1 MADWHSIGVQAR
13 RLLLRAYHGVLST
26 HSVDAPGYP
35 FGSVAPYCLDRAGQ
49 PVILISRIAQH
60 TKNIKSN
67 PKVSL
72 IVADD
77 AADDVQAAARL
88 TLLADAVRLADGC
101 EAMAARYYEY
111 FPRSRDYHATHDF
124 DFYRLVL
131 ARARYI
137 GGFGEI
143 HWLQPRD
150 VLRANPF
157 TSAQELRIIRHMN
170 EDHVEAMR
178 RYCRQAGV
186 RLDQGLAPALAG
198 LDAEGFHLRVGARIV
213 RFEFSQPVS
222 NMQEARAALVAMAR
236 HA

>member
-1 MADWHSIGVQAR
+1 MTDWQSIGEQAR

-60 TKNIKSN
+60 TKNIKAN
-67 PKVSL
+67 AKVSL
-72 IVADD
+72 IVAEDE
-77 AADDVQAAARL
+77 ADDVQAAARL
-88 TLLADAVRLADGC
+88 TLLADAVRLADDR
-101 EAMAARYYEY
+101 EDIAARYYEY
-111 FPRSRDYHATHDF
+111 FPNSRDYHATHDF

-143 HWLQPRD
+143 HWLQPSD
-150 VLRANPF
+150 LVLANPF
-157 TSAQELRIIRHMN
+157 ASTQELRMIRHMN

-178 RYCRQAGV
+178 RYCRRAGV
-186 RLDQGLAPALAG
+186 PLDQGVEPALAG
-198 LDAEGFHLRVGARIV
+198 IDAEGFHLRVGAKIV
-213 RFEFSQPVS
+213 RFEFSQTV
-222 NMQEARAALVAMAR
+222 NNTQEVRTALVAMAR
-236 HA
+236 QT